1 MMMSTERVQGSTKV
15 SDCIVLTV
23 DVKKD
28 GWTV

>member
-1 MMMSTERVQGSTKV
+1 MSAERVQGSTKV